1 MTGRRVP
8 RPSTRATPSLRHL
21 RTSRALTQAE
31 LAARAGVRRSTI
43 ARLEGGREA
52 RMHTLSRLAKALG
65 VEPAELLQ
73 PPPEQRL

>member
-8 RPSTRATPSLRHL
+8 RPSTRATPSLRYL

-31 LAARAGVRRSTI
+31 LAERAGVRRSTI
-43 ARLEGGREA
+43 ARLEGGQEA
-52 RMHTLSRLAKALG
+52 RMRTLSRLARALG
-65 VEPAELLQ
+65 VAPAALMQ

>member
-8 RPSTRATPSLRHL
+8 RPSTRAAPGLRYL

-43 ARLEGGREA
+43 ARLEGGQEA
-52 RMHTLSRLAKALG
+52 RMPTLRRLARALG
-65 VEPAELLQ
+65 VEPSELMR
-73 PPPEQRL
+73 PPPEQRP

>member
-43 ARLEGGREA
+43 ARLEGGREG
-52 RMHTLSRLAKALG
+52 RMHTLGRLARALE
-65 VEPAELLQ
+65 VEPAALLQ

>member
-31 LAARAGVRRSTI
+31 LAERAGVRRSTI

-65 VEPAELLQ
+65 VEPAELLR
-73 PPPEQRL
+73 PPPEPRL

>member
-8 RPSTRATPSLRHL
+8 RPSTRATPGLRYL

-31 LAARAGVRRSTI
+31 LAERAGLRRSTI
-43 ARLEGGREA
+43 ARLEGGQEA

-65 VEPAELLQ
+65 VEPAELLR
-73 PPPEQRL
+73 PPPEQRP